1 MIGRMT
7 GHAAGPPGDYR
18 ECGPAACDLLIRGRR
33 VVTPAGLRA
42 AAVGIAGGQ
51 VSAIEPAAGPAAAE
65 LARQSARVVDL
76 AADEVL
82 LPGLVDAHVHV
93 NEPGRTEWEGFAS
106 ATRAAA
112 AGGITTVID
121 MPLNSV
127 PPTVDAAA
135 LRWEPLVARAGARG
149 DAVNEYAVSDWRCWT
164 HVRLSIYPDGGVA
177 RFRVHGE
184 VLPDPAFLTGTAD
197 LAAMRN
203 GGRVTDCSDAF
214 YSPPAHLI
222 MPGRARVMS
231 DGWENARRGGPGND
245 YVVIR
250 LAAPGRLR
258 HVEIDTSC
266 FVGNAPGWARL
277 SAADERAAA
286 RLAQVPP
293 GGMPAGPPG
302 DHPDS
307 GLDWQEVLAQTRL
320 QPDTRHRFLVGYRSP
335 CTHIRLDVL
344 PDGGLARLRA
354 YGEVE
359 PEALAGLRRQWQ
371 QAG

>member
-1 MIGRMT
+1 
-7 GHAAGPPGDYR
+7 
-18 ECGPAACDLLIRGRR
+18 
-33 VVTPAGLRA
+33 
-42 AAVGIAGGQ
+42 
-51 VSAIEPAAGPAAAE
+51 
-65 LARQSARVVDL
+65 
-76 AADEVL
+76 
-82 LPGLVDAHVHV
+82 
-93 NEPGRTEWEGFAS
+93 
-106 ATRAAA
+106 
-112 AGGITTVID
+112 
-121 MPLNSV
+121 
-127 PPTVDAAA
+127 
-135 LRWEPLVARAGARG
+135 VARAGARG